1 MSNLLVEQMK
11 AYAEYK
17 SLMIK
22 AEGIFPTTQM
32 LDNWKD
38 KLTSA
43 FNSNEPLETFSF
55 ALTTFEAIQ
64 NNQSSPYF
72 QKDLE
77 ILTQDPMFADFA
89 EIAQD
94 INTPYT
100 QPAFSVSPTVSTAIA
115 EENVGTDL
123 NMFATEATMDETSA
137 QSQLKT
143 TNKVVLNVNG
153 IGIVENPEALISSDG
168 LVSKD
173 NVTTNKIEQAR
184 QEMFVEQA
192 EDSTPDEFEML
203 VDSFNAESDVSLTS
217 SSTSNIEAMPTNI
230 DSFPA
235 SAANDDPEDELDKIY
250 DEAFKKMLV
259 AGEGGVQEGGM
270 APATEAPDMCQ

>member
-123 NMFATEATMDETSA
+123 NMFATEATMDETFA

-192 EDSTPDEFEML
+192 EDSTPDELEML
-203 VDSFNAESDVSLTS
+203 VDSFNAESSVSMTD
-217 SSTSNIEAMPTNI
+217 SSTSNVEDMPTNI
-230 DSFPA
+230 DSF
-235 SAANDDPEDELDKIY
+235 SSSSGNNDLEDQLDIAYK
-250 DEAFKKMLV
+250 EAKRTLAE

-270 APATEAPDMCQ
+270 APATEAPNMCQ